1 MTHPFYKLKCL
12 EGGPD
17 PCLPSLTSSPVLD
30 YMIRHV
36 QERGITKI
44 DIAYAISEGII
55 EKLVK
60 LNNISY

>member
-1 MTHPFYKLKCL
+1 M
-12 EGGPD
+12 
-17 PCLPSLTSSPVLD
+17 LPLTSAPVLD

-44 DIAYAISEGII
+44 DIAYAIGEGII